1 MLRSEELL
9 ELVKAE
15 TVELEDVGWDRVGVA
30 AAATKLLQEN
40 KVLGVAL
47 SSFILFSNP
56 FQVKPGM
63 KGRKHVLMLQLPP
76 AWEVPL
82 ETGLEVLGGLS
93 AAIGLMNKG
102 CEWVFFL
109 GDPAGLEK
117 FSYAAEG
124 VRRMASRLGIPRV
137 RGLGELADDVN
148 GILSGRE
155 GFEVFRRL
163 MEVIGSVSS
172 DNLAQLYS
180 RVRPSVRTSLISY
193 TLVSAL
199 EEVIG
204 EAMRKLVKFARE
216 KGSRFAWVSTTPSIP
231 ILALRTVTPLLS
243 DLEVLKE
250 VWRDKGGV
258 GIYVGEVPLGSAGLD
273 KGVWQGSA
281 WYVKPGKKSAPLLL
295 VCFPPS
301 RGRGEEASCILAS
314 IDKRKHVLELL
325 YLLRRSARK
334 PLSERA

>member
-1 MLRSEELL
+1 MLRPEELL

-40 KVLGVAL
+40 RVLGVAV
-47 SSFILFSNP
+47 SSFILSSNP

-63 KGRKHVLMLQLPP
+63 KGRRHVLMLQLPP
-76 AWEVPL
+76 AWGVPL
-82 ETGLEVLGGLS
+82 ETGLDILGGLS

-102 CEWVFFL
+102 CEWVFLL

-124 VRRMASRLGIPRV
+124 IRRMASRLGIPRV
-137 RGLGELADDVN
+137 RGLGELVDDVN
-148 GILSGRE
+148 EILSGSE

-163 MEVIGSVSS
+163 MEVIGSASS

-204 EAMRKLVKFARE
+204 EALRKLVEFARE
-216 KGSRFAWVSTTPSIP
+216 KGLRFAWVSMTSSIP
-231 ILALRTVTPLLS
+231 VLALRTVTPLLS
-243 DLEVLKE
+243 DLEVLKKA
-250 VWRDKGGV
+250 WRDRGGV
-258 GIYVGEVPLGSAGLD
+258 GIYVGEVPLGSAGLE

-281 WYVKPGKKSAPLLL
+281 WYVKPGKKSTPLQL
-295 VCFPPS
+295 VCFPPGK
-301 RGRGEEASCILAS
+301 GRGEEASCILAS
-314 IDKRKHVLELL
+314 IDKHKHVLELL
-325 YLLRRSARK
+325 YILKRSAEK
-334 PLSERA
+334 PLLEKV

>member
-1 MLRSEELL
+1 MLRLEELL
-9 ELVKAE
+9 ELVRAE

-30 AAATKLLQEN
+30 AAATKLFQEN
-40 KVLGVAL
+40 RVLGVAV
-47 SSFILFSNP
+47 SSLILYSSP

-63 KGRKHVLMLQLPP
+63 RGHRHVLMLQLPP
-76 AWEVPL
+76 AWDVPL
-82 ETGLEVLGGLS
+82 ETGLDILGGLS

-102 CEWVFFL
+102 CEWVFLL

-148 GILSGRE
+148 EILSSSE
-155 GFEVFRRL
+155 GFEVFRKL
-163 MEVIGSVSS
+163 MEVIGSTSS
-172 DNLAQLYS
+172 NHLAQLYD
-180 RVRPSVRTSLISY
+180 RVRPSIRTTLISY

-204 EAMRKLVKFARE
+204 EAMRKLVEFARE
-216 KGSRFAWVSTTPSIP
+216 RGLRFAWVSTTPSIP
-231 ILALRTVTPLLS
+231 VLALRTTTPLLS

-250 VWRDKGGV
+250 AWRDKGGV

-281 WYVKPGKKSAPLLL
+281 WYVKPGKKSTSLQL
-295 VCFPPS
+295 VCFPPGK
-301 RGRGEEASCILAS
+301 GRGEEASCILAS

-325 YLLRRSARK
+325 YLLRRSVEK